1 MCISSFAK
9 MSRTPDRQPR
19 DACSSHVGLS
29 VGWSVGLRV
38 MVGAADGSGVVGAA
52 VVGAGESVGAADGAA
67 VVGGAAD
74 GASVGRGVGT
84 AEMVGASVVCAAA
97 RPRAHPT
104 RASRRRRILSSA
116 ASMARADGVTGEEL
130 REACL
135 GFKTGQLVGR
145 AYDETL
151 RGQPFRP
158 WRRLRGSLS
167 ARRDAS
173 IDKESGFSPRD
184 SAFL

>member
-9 MSRTPDRQPR
+9 MSSTPDRQPR

-38 MVGAADGSGVVGAA
+38 MVGAADGVAVVGAA
-52 VVGAGESVGAADGAA
+52 VVGAGEVVGAADGAA

-104 RASRRRRILSSA
+104 RASRRRRIS
-116 ASMARADGVTGEEL
+116 
-130 REACL
+130 L
-135 GFKTGQLVGR
+135 GFKTGELVGR

-173 IDKESGFSPRD
+173 IDRMTGFSGIN

>member
-38 MVGAADGSGVVGAA
+38 TVGAADGSGVVGAA

-67 VVGGAAD
+67 VVGAAVEGAAVE
-74 GASVGRGVGT
+74 GAAVEGAGV
-84 AEMVGASVVCAAA
+84 VGATVGSCAAA
-97 RPRAHPT
+97 RPRAT

-116 ASMARADGVTGEEL
+116 ASMASRVDGVTGEEL
-130 REACL
+130 REAGL

-167 ARRDAS
+167 PLDAT
-173 IDKESGFSPRD
+173 PR
-184 SAFL
+184 LIE

>member
-29 VGWSVGLRV
+29 VGWSVGAKVL
-38 MVGAADGSGVVGAA
+38 VGAADGVAVVGAA
-52 VVGAGESVGAADGAA
+52 VVGAGEVVGAADGAA
-67 VVGGAAD
+67 VEGAAVE
-74 GASVGRGVGT
+74 GAAVEGAGV
-84 AEMVGASVVCAAA
+84 VGATVGSCAAA
-97 RPRAHPT
+97 RPRAT

-116 ASMARADGVTGEEL
+116 ASMASRVDGVTGEEL
-130 REACL
+130 REAGL
-135 GFKTGQLVGR
+135 GFKTGELVGR

-173 IDKESGFSPRD
+173 IDRMTGFSRGPRG
-184 SAFL
+184 

>member
-29 VGWSVGLRV
+29 VGCRVGLRV

-104 RASRRRRILSSA
+104 RASRRRRIS
-116 ASMARADGVTGEEL
+116 
-130 REACL
+130 L
-135 GFKTGQLVGR
+135 GFKTGELVGR

-167 ARRDAS
+167 AHDAAS
-173 IDKESGFSPRD
+173 ID
-184 SAFL
+184 